1 MMFLRKMDPRVLRV
15 SRHLAAGGNGGN
27 GGNGERTSILQSVP
41 AGAPKKTAR
50 PRSVLIVED
59 NLDGVH
65 SLVLLLRE
73 MGHNVEYA
81 INGYSALDLAKSFRP
96 EVVLLDLQLPDV
108 SGFEVCRRLK
118 RDAALARTR
127 FIALTAFAQDSY
139 QQAAEKAGCDLFL
152 VKPVDPLLLETV
164 LAER

>member
-1 MMFLRKMDPRVLRV
+1 MDPKVFRLPQR
-15 SRHLAAGGNGGN
+15 LAGTGGNGGRN
-27 GGNGERTSILQSVP
+27 AILQNLP
-41 AGAPKKTAR
+41 AGMPKKTAS

-81 INGYSALDLAKSFRP
+81 INGYSALDLARTFRP
-96 EVVLLDLQLPDV
+96 EVVLLDLNLPDL

-118 RDAALARTR
+118 RQAALAHTR
-127 FIALTAFAQDSY
+127 FIALTAFGQDSY
-139 QQAAEKAGCDLFL
+139 REAAEAAGCERFF
-152 VKPVDPLLLETV
+152 VKPIDPLVLEKL
-164 LAER
+164 LAEQ

>member
-1 MMFLRKMDPRVLRV
+1 MFLRKAGHRAFRCPEYR
-15 SRHLAAGGNGGN
+15 AGTGGNGGN
-27 GGNGERTSILQSVP
+27 GDRKSILLHLP
-41 AGAPKKTAR
+41 DDAPRRALR
-50 PRSVLIVED
+50 PRSILVVED

-81 INGYSALDLAKSFRP
+81 INGYSALDLAKTFRP
-96 EVVLLDLQLPDV
+96 DFVLLDLNLPDL

-118 RDAALARTR
+118 RQPSLARTR

-139 QQAAEKAGCDLFL
+139 RQAAEAAGCERFF
-152 VKPVDPLLLETV
+152 VKPIDPRTLEKLLE
-164 LAER
+164 EG